1 MNAKKILALL
11 LALVMVF
18 ALVACGN
25 KPGTE
30 SPAPSQ
36 NNSPAPS
43 QSQPAPSQGTEPEP
57 SKEPELVVTPFPE
70 GTYTYQD
77 AVTQLST
84 NWNPHT
90 YQTTDESYPMDFLSS
105 GLYTFIFNDE
115 LNPVEGTEPYAGYV
129 IVPEMAA
136 EMPIDVT
143 EAIKAS
149 HPEFNIPESV
159 NSGYAYEIKLNPN
172 ACWDDGTPITA
183 DDYVASLE
191 RLLRAELMNYR
202 ASDYYDGDLCIAGA
216 EAYNKSGQTVSE
228 DNGVSGA
235 YTVADL
241 VKGDDGVYGTA
252 EGFPIYFPL
261 TTALDWC
268 SGYSITDLTGMGYL
282 DPTSLEGLQAL
293 ADANGNVLI
302 TDESMAL
309 VTTLIDTPAWGNEPP
324 ENLPLYMMYEKT
336 YPTVD
341 FSNVGILKND
351 DYSITLVLA
360 KSLAGFYLNYNLS
373 GNWLV
378 KTDLYDACLKEE
390 NGVWSSTYNTSVETT
405 LSYGPYKLTSYQ
417 TDKAMRF
424 ERNDTWYGYTDGQH
438 KYVDPTD
445 GQTYDMY
452 MTDIIDTQVV
462 AEAATRK
469 MMFLKGELMGYG
481 LGAEDFATYRQ
492 SEYCYATPSET
503 IFFLILNGHM
513 ESINSREAAADFDT
527 ATTDLQCLTLKSFHQ
542 ALGLTYDK
550 DLFAATISPARSGG
564 YGIIGSSYIY
574 DPETGAKY
582 RDTDQAKQVL
592 CDFYGVDV
600 AAFASL
606 DEAVASITGYDPEL
620 AKTFYQQA
628 FDEAIAAGYITDA
641 DGDGISDQTV
651 SIEYAL
657 SSDSDFMTKTVD
669 YLNEKV
675 AEVTVGTPFEGK
687 INFYKSAPY
696 GSDWSNKIREGLSDT
711 VLGGWS
717 GSALDPF
724 GLTDLYTNPSYQYD
738 GAWYDATQVTLTINV
753 PVDGVDT
760 DVTMSLK
767 QWSDCLNGATV
778 TVDGVE
784 YNYGDGIADVETRL
798 DILAACEG
806 KILESYNYLPMLQDG
821 SMSLLSQQVY
831 YVIEEYNPIIG
842 RGGITY
848 AKYNYTDAEW
858 AAYVAEQGGELQ
870 Y

>member
-1 MNAKKILALL
+1 MKKLLALL
-11 LALVMVF
+11 LAVVMVVSVF
-18 ALVACGN
+18 AACKKADPTATTGPN
-25 KPGTE
+25 ATDPTGT
-30 SPAPSQ
+30 
-36 NNSPAPS
+36 
-43 QSQPAPSQGTEPEP
+43 PEQEIVFE
-57 SKEPELVVTPFPE
+57 KFE
-70 GTYTYQD
+70 GDFIYKD
-77 AVTQLST
+77 SVSVLASS
-84 NWNPHT
+84 WNPHT
-90 YQTTDESYPMDFLSS
+90 YQSADQAYPLDYTTS
-105 GLYTFIFNDE
+105 GLFTFVYNDYFH
-115 LNPVEGTEPYAGYV
+115 PIEGKDDFAGYV
-129 IVPEMAA
+129 IMPDMAA
-136 EMPIDVT
+136 SMPVDVT
-143 EAIKAS
+143 EKVKAE
-149 HPEFNIPESV
+149 HPEFGIPEDATT
-159 NSGYAYEIKLNPN
+159 GFAYTIDLNDYL
-172 ACWDDGTPITA
+172 CFDDGTVINAQT
-183 DDYVASLE
+183 YVESMKRMLDPK
-191 RLLRAELMNYR
+191 LLNYR
-202 ASDYYDGDLCIAGA
+202 AEDVYTGSLVIAGA
-216 EAYNKSGQTVSE
+216 KMYANQGHTVTT
-228 DNGVSGA
+228 DNGVTGD
-235 YTVADL
+235 YTIADL
-241 VKGDDGVYGTA
+241 VKGDDGVYTTP
-252 EGFPIYFPL
+252 EGFKISIAVNYP
-261 TTALDWC
+261 LDWT
-268 SGYSITDLTGMGYL
+268 SGNTLKQYVDAYGDQAFGLSRWDELVALMDEDGLVPVTDDTLAMLSATTTTNPGWNETDADLPNYL
-282 DPTSLEGLQAL
+282 VYDY
-293 ADANGNVLI
+293 V
-302 TDESMAL
+302 
-309 VTTLIDTPAWGNEPP
+309 
-324 ENLPLYMMYEKT
+324 
-336 YPTVD
+336 YPDGID
-341 FSNVGILKND
+341 FSTVGIYASGENQ
-351 DYSITLVLA
+351 ITVVLENA
-360 KSLAGFYLNYNLS
+360 LSGFYLYYNLGVLDLS
-373 GNWLV
+373 LV
-378 KTDLYDACLKEE
+378 HIEKYDSLLKED
-390 NGVWSSTYNTSVETT
+390 NGVWTSTYNTNVETAV
-405 LSYGPYKLTSYQ
+405 SYGPYKVSDYQ
-417 TDKAMRF
+417 LDKSMHF
-424 ERNDTWYGYTDGQH
+424 VKNEKWWGYTDGKHVYQ
-438 KYVDPTD
+438 DPED
-445 GQTYDMY
+445 GLYYPMYQT
-452 MTDIIDTQVV
+452 TEIDTQVV
-462 AEAATRK
+462 AESSTNK

-481 LGAEDFATYRQ
+481 LQAEDFATYRQ

>member
-390 NGVWSSTYNTSVETT
+390 NGVWSSTYNTSVETCA
-405 LSYGPYKLTSYQ
+405 SYGPYVMTQYQADKFMKFERNTNWWGYTDNKHVYVDPVDGNVYQMYQ
-417 TDKAMRF
+417 TDVI
-424 ERNDTWYGYTDGQH
+424 ETE
-438 KYVDPTD
+438 
-445 GQTYDMY
+445 
-452 MTDIIDTQVV
+452 VV
-462 AEAATRK
+462 GEAATRK
-469 MMFLKGELMGYG
+469 LMFLKGELMGYG
-481 LGAEDFATYRQ
+481 LQASDFAQYR
-492 SEYCYATPSET
+492 SSDYIYFTPSET
-503 IFFLILNGHM
+503 IFFLILNGHE
-513 ESINSREAAADFDT
+513 ESINNREAAADFDT
-527 ATTDLQCLTLKSFHQ
+527 ATKDLQTMLLKSFRS
-542 ALGLTYDK
+542 AIAVTYDK
-550 DLFAATISPARSGG
+550 ELFAATISPARSGG
-564 YGIIGSSYIY
+564 YGIIGSAYIY
-574 DPETGAKY
+574 DPETGARY

-592 CDFYGVDV
+592 CDYYQVDV
-600 AAFASL
+600 SKFSSL
-606 DEAVASITGYDPEL
+606 DDAVASITGYDPVAATEL
-620 AKTFYQQA
+620 YKQA
-628 FDEAIAAGYITDA
+628 FTDALNAGYITDA
-641 DGDGISDQTV
+641 NNDGISDQTV
-651 SIEYAL
+651 TIEYAL
-657 SSDSDFMTKTVD
+657 SADSDFMTQTIN
-669 YLNEKV
+669 YLNEKM
-675 AEVTVGTPFEGK
+675 AEVTKGTGFEGK
-687 INFYKSAPY
+687 IEFIKSAPY
-696 GSDWSNKIREGLSDT
+696 GNDWSNKIREGLSDT

-717 GSALDPF
+717 GSALNPF
-724 GLTDLYTNPSYQYD
+724 SLTDLYVNP
-738 GAWYDATQVTLTINV
+738 ARAYDAAWF
-753 PVDGVDT
+753 DGTKVE
-760 DVTMSLK
+760 VTMNINGEDITMTMYN
-767 QWSDCLNGATV
+767 WSDALNGKTV
-778 TVDGVE
+778 TDFAGVE
-784 YNYGDGIADVETRL
+784 RNYGDGQADVETRL
-798 DILAACEG
+798 DILAHLEG
-806 KILESYNYLPMLQDG
+806 VILSTGNYLPMLQDA
-821 SMSLLSQQVY
+821 SAALLSQQVF
-831 YVIEEYNPIIG
+831 YVVEEYNPVMG
-842 RGGITY
+842 RGGIAY
-848 AKYNYTDAEW
+848 MKYNYNDADW
-858 AAYVAEQGGELQ
+858 VKYVADCGGELT